1 MADDKKD
8 LSEAIL
14 GTGPKQ
20 RSPNRLIVDEAS
32 NDDNSV
38 IALSPAKM
46 EELQLFRGDTVLI
59 KGKKSRETVC
69 ICLADDNCDNNNV
82 LMNKVVRKN
91 LRIRLGDVVTVNACQ
106 DVPYGK
112 RIHVLPVDDTIEG
125 VTGNLFDVY
134 LKPYFLEAYRPV
146 KEGDLFLVDEV
157 EFKVLA
163 TDPKDFC
170 LVAPDTVIYCEGKP
184 VRREDEERL
193 YELGCDDEVGDYAD
207 TDIYAKVCEYH
218 RIFLSYVR
226 LWVMTVA
233 LLLAY
238 TVWAW
243 NIYYRSNFIIYCII
257 AAPLIYLHAYDV
269 GHGYIHWRG
278 GGLDLHLRECA
289 KAMRKEKERLYELGC
304 DADIDE
310 LGDRTDTDIYA
321 KVCEYNR
328 IFLSYIR
335 LVIALHIS
343 VASYLAIIEAWIV
356 WKCWLTYGDP
366 NSSLIEKYC
375 FTLLG
380 IGLFVLNLSGVSV
393 SVSYVR
399 AILRLREA
407 LLLFA

>member
-1 MADDKKD
+1 M
-8 LSEAIL
+8 
-14 GTGPKQ
+14 
-20 RSPNRLIVDEAS
+20 NRLIVDEAS

-69 ICLADDNCDNNNV
+69 ICLADDNCDDNNV
-82 LMNKVVRKN
+82 LMNKVVLKN

-112 RIHVLPVDDTIEG
+112 RIHVLPVDDVKG

-146 KEGDLFLVDEV
+146 KKGDLFLVDEV
-157 EFKVLA
+157 EFKVIK
-163 TDPKDFC
+163 TDPEDFC
-170 LVAPDTVIYCEGKP
+170 IVAPDTVIHCEGVP

-218 RIFLSYVR
+218 RILLSYVR

-243 NIYYRSNFIIYCII
+243 NIYYWSIIIG
-257 AAPLIYLHAYDV
+257 AVPLVHLHAYDV

-278 GGLDLHLRECA
+278 GGLDLHIRECA
-289 KAMRKEKERLYELGC
+289 KAMREEKERLYELGC

-310 LGDRTDTDIYA
+310 LGDRADTDIYA

-335 LVIALHIS
+335 LVIALHVS
-343 VASYLAIIEAWIV
+343 AASCIAITEAWVV
-356 WKCWLTYGDP
+356 WTCWLTYGDS

-375 FTLLG
+375 FTLVTLLG
-380 IGLFVLNLSGVSV
+380 IGLFVLILSSQ
-393 SVSYVR
+393 VSYVR
-399 AILRLREA
+399 TILRLREGA
-407 LLLFA
+407 KAKPTFCVTL

>member
-1 MADDKKD
+1 M
-8 LSEAIL
+8 
-14 GTGPKQ
+14 
-20 RSPNRLIVDEAS
+20 NRLIVDEAS
-32 NDDNSV
+32 YYDDNSV

-69 ICLADDNCDNNNV
+69 ICFADDNCDDNNV

-91 LRIRLGDVVTVNACQ
+91 LCIRLGDVVTVNACQ

-112 RIHVLPVDDTIEG
+112 RIHFLPVDDTIEG

-146 KEGDLFLVDEV
+146 KKGDLFLVDEV
-157 EFKVLA
+157 EFKVVE
-163 TDPKDFC
+163 TDPEDFC
-170 LVAPDTVIYCEGKP
+170 IVAPDTVIYWQGEP

-218 RIFLSYVR
+218 RILQSYVH

-243 NIYYRSNFIIYCII
+243 NIYHRSIHIIIG
-257 AAPLIYLHAYDV
+257 AVPLLYLHAYDV

-289 KAMRKEKERLYELGC
+289 KAMREEKERLYELGC

-310 LGDRTDTDIYA
+310 LGDHADTDIYA

-356 WKCWLTYGDP
+356 WTFWLTYGDP

-375 FTLLG
+375 FTLALLS
-380 IGLFVLNLSGVSV
+380 IGLVVRLFVGE
-393 SVSYVR
+393 VSYVR

-407 LLLFA
+407 AKAKPTFCVTL